1 MSSDPKDNDTPETGE
16 FRRSVVSGF
25 AWQGITKLFVQ
36 VATWGS
42 TIVVARIL
50 VPADYG
56 ILAVS
61 GVFTGLLAMLVEL
74 GLSYGLIQK
83 PEVTRKE
90 EDGVFYISL
99 CAGLLLYG
107 LLFLA
112 APAIARFYDMEIL
125 SPVLRVAG
133 LGLIIGSLKG
143 VPLAIA
149 MRRMDFRYRSLTE
162 VGTNLTSAV
171 TVVTLA
177 VYGFGVW
184 SLVYSYLL
192 AHLLES
198 IIYLRLLKRIP
209 DPRFTWSV
217 VADVFGYGAKIT
229 ANNLLYFVYSRADV
243 MIIGKLLGEK
253 LLGYY
258 SMAFQ
263 LATIPLDKVGSIFNQ
278 VTFPAM
284 ARIQSDP
291 EESRRLFI
299 DLHRHLLIISWP
311 ILVGLALVADDLIV
325 LLLTEKWQP
334 LVPVLQAFCV
344 INMLR
349 VSGMLFTPVL
359 NGRGKAGVVLRY
371 ATASAIV
378 LPLAFLIGAGYGIMG
393 VMAAWMIAYPPLY
406 LILLIN
412 CLRDLELPP
421 ARFLRST
428 TSAFVATLIMGLAV
442 FATSQLVATLPGA
455 VRLAAM
461 IGVGIA
467 AYAGTFF
474 LLFRG
479 QIKQVRNGIR
489 MLRSGTAP

>member
-1 MSSDPKDNDTPETGE
+1 MTPNDNDTPKPDDL
-16 FRRSVVSGF
+16 RRKVVSGF
-25 AWQGITKLFVQ
+25 AWQGATKLFVQ
-36 VATWGS
+36 AATWGS

-61 GVFTGLLAMLVEL
+61 GVFTGLLAMLVEM

-83 PEVTRKE
+83 QNVTRQQ

-99 CAGLLLYG
+99 CTGLLLYG
-107 LLFLA
+107 LLFLS
-112 APAIARFYDMEIL
+112 APAIARFYNMEIL
-125 SPVLRVAG
+125 STVLRVAG

-162 VGTNLTSAV
+162 MATNLTSAI

-184 SLVYSYLL
+184 SLVYAYLL

-198 IIYLRLLKRIP
+198 IIYLRLLKRFP
-209 DPRFTWSV
+209 DPRFTWST
-217 VADVFGYGAKIT
+217 VADLFSYGAKIT
-229 ANNLLYFVYSRADV
+229 TNNLLYFVYSRADV

-263 LATIPLDKVGSIFNQ
+263 LATIPLDKIGSIFNQ

-284 ARIQSDP
+284 ARLQSDP
-291 EESRRLFI
+291 QESRRLFL
-299 DLHRHLLIISWP
+299 DLHRHLLIIAWP
-311 ILVGLALVADDLIV
+311 IHVGLALVADDLIV

-334 LVPVLQAFCV
+334 LVPILQAFCV

-349 VSGMLFTPVL
+349 VSGMLFPPVL
-359 NGRGKAGVVLRY
+359 NGRGKAGLVLRY
-371 ATASAIV
+371 AMVSTIV
-378 LPLAFLIGAGYGIMG
+378 LPLAFMIGANYGIMG
-393 VMAAWMIAYPPLY
+393 VMIAWMLAYPPLY
-406 LILLIN
+406 LLLLTH
-412 CLRDLELPP
+412 CLRDLKLPLKQ
-421 ARFLRST
+421 FLHSA
-428 TSAFVATLIMGLAV
+428 TSAAVATLLMGLAV
-442 FATSQLVATLPGA
+442 FACGKMTPELPGA
-455 VRLAAM
+455 VRLGVMIPMGAA
-461 IGVGIA
+461 V
-467 AYAGTFF
+467 YAGTFF
-474 LLFRG
+474 LLFKG
-479 QIKQVRNGIR
+479 QIKQVRDGFR
-489 MLRSGTAP
+489 MLRQGKAP